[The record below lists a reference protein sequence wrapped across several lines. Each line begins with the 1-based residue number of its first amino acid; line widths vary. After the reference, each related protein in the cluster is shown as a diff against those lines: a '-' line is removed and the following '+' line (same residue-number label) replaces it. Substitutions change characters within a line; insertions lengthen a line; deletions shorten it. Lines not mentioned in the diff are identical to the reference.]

1 MRPWIKILIGVV
13 IGFGAGFGSGFF
25 FHKKLNDVKFEEIT
39 EEEMA
44 AIEEME
50 ANKVNT
56 NTNVDEEVVQKVA
69 DIVEKTEDFSQAEA
83 YIVEETDDFS
93 LAEADTVQETED
105 ASQAEE
111 KIVQDTENT
120 LLTEE
125 DKVQET
131 EDNLQVEENTVP
143 EADQVQEEVI
153 PQEPA
158 AMQPE
163 ARVKI
168 CQNCGET
175 VDADDVF
182 CIYCGTRLASAIVNS
197 AASEQTGPVPAVGA
211 FSVPGETEVKASD
224 YIPAWNT
231 EQETPVEAAAPAW
244 NAAVEAPAEDT
255 APAWNAVQ
263 EAAAED
269 YAPAWNTEQ
278 EAPVEDAAPAWNA
291 AVEAPVE
298 DAAPAWNAAVE
309 TPAEDTAPAWNT
321 EQEAAAENFAPAW
334 NTEQEAPVE
343 DAAPAW
349 NTEQEAPVQEAALTW
364 GAENE
369 EKTAEAEAQS
379 LSAAWSTPDDSSM
392 QNLDLLMEEDATVRL
407 DNAKNTLEGFDESS
421 TMVNEPGGS
430 YAAEM
435 SSAPYAGG
443 TGEGAY
449 TSEEPAAPYTAEMPA
464 EQYEAGIPAASYAAE
479 MPAEQ
484 YSPEPVPGEAAD
496 ENAESVEEAPSEKIE
511 EIICPHCG
519 AKVPSVYSFCI
530 FCGSQLAGAVS
541 DHSEEDDDRTA
552 GSHVGRES
560 MEASNY
566 DAGEP
571 EEDQLKEDMR
581 DNGMENYK
589 DAGSG
594 FFFGGS
600 L

>member
-1 MRPWIKILIGVV
+1 
-13 IGFGAGFGSGFF
+13 
-25 FHKKLNDVKFEEIT
+25 
-39 EEEMA
+39 
-44 AIEEME
+44 ME
-50 ANKVNT
+50 A
-56 NTNVDEEVVQKVA
+56 
-69 DIVEKTEDFSQAEA
+69 
-83 YIVEETDDFS
+83 
-93 LAEADTVQETED
+93 
-105 ASQAEE
+105 
-111 KIVQDTENT
+111 
-120 LLTEE
+120 
-125 DKVQET
+125 
-131 EDNLQVEENTVP
+131 
-143 EADQVQEEVI
+143 
-153 PQEPA
+153 
-158 AMQPE
+158 
-163 ARVKI
+163 
-168 CQNCGET
+168 
-175 VDADDVF
+175 
-182 CIYCGTRLASAIVNS
+182 
-197 AASEQTGPVPAVGA
+197 
-211 FSVPGETEVKASD
+211 
-224 YIPAWNT
+224 
-231 EQETPVEAAAPAW
+231 PVEDAAPAW

-334 NTEQEAPVE
+334 NTEQEAPV
-343 DAAPAW
+343 
-349 NTEQEAPVQEAALTW
+349 QETASTW

-369 EKTAEAEAQS
+369 EKTAEAGAQS
-379 LSAAWSTPDDSSM
+379 LHAAWSTPDDSSM

-407 DNAKNTLEGFDESS
+407 DNTGNSLEGFDESS
-421 TMVNEPGGS
+421 TMVNEPGGF
-430 YAAEM
+430 YPAEM

-443 TGEGAY
+443 TAEGAY
-449 TSEEPAAPYTAEMPA
+449 TSEEPAAPHTAEMPA
-464 EQYEAGIPAASYAAE
+464 EQYEAEIPAASYAAE

-571 EEDQLKEDMR
+571 EEDQLEEDMR

>member
-1 MRPWIKILIGVV
+1 
-13 IGFGAGFGSGFF
+13 
-25 FHKKLNDVKFEEIT
+25 
-39 EEEMA
+39 
-44 AIEEME
+44 
-50 ANKVNT
+50 
-56 NTNVDEEVVQKVA
+56 
-69 DIVEKTEDFSQAEA
+69 
-83 YIVEETDDFS
+83 
-93 LAEADTVQETED
+93 
-105 ASQAEE
+105 
-111 KIVQDTENT
+111 
-120 LLTEE
+120 
-125 DKVQET
+125 
-131 EDNLQVEENTVP
+131 
-143 EADQVQEEVI
+143 
-153 PQEPA
+153 
-158 AMQPE
+158 MQPE

-231 EQETPVEAAAPAW
+231 EQEAPVEDAVPAW
-244 NAAVEAPAEDT
+244 NAAVEA
-255 APAWNAVQ
+255 
-263 EAAAED
+263 
-269 YAPAWNTEQ
+269 
-278 EAPVEDAAPAWNA
+278 
-291 AVEAPVE
+291 
-298 DAAPAWNAAVE
+298 
-309 TPAEDTAPAWNT
+309 PAEDTAPAWNT

-334 NTEQEAPVE
+334 NTEQEAPV
-343 DAAPAW
+343 
-349 NTEQEAPVQEAALTW
+349 QEAASTW

-407 DNAKNTLEGFDESS
+407 DNTKNTLEGFDESS